1 MTVEVSEFY
10 LFIRM
15 AFTCGTMGIIV
26 FGLMFALNVWG
37 TNEERKARAE
47 RDKPINY
54 DSYRFAPPPPRIEV
68 HNHFYGAID
77 QPLEE
82 LEEIEWV
89 RQLSRANAPKRIATN
104 HRGNSKEY

>member
-54 DSYRFAPPPPRIEV
+54 RSVPPPRIEV
-68 HNHFYGAID
+68 HNHFYGVQSVD
-77 QPLEE
+77 QL
-82 LEEIEWV
+82 LEEIEQEDWV
-89 RQLSRANAPKRIATN
+89 RQLSTGAVPKRIATN
-104 HRGNSKEY
+104 HRSNSQG